1 MKLARQLAR
10 MVAAMI
16 VMIIAYL
23 APSAVLAHAGH
34 HHEPPAVVL
43 SSGAP
48 PAPDVIAFGSHGAV
62 TPSALAI
69 EPATADATVGVAD
82 RETLA
87 PLKTCTGSCCCN
99 TGMVCCA
106 HALTADIG
114 SAGLIGAAAR
124 PIVLPEDLARPGVDP
139 EALPKPPKSFA

>member
-1 MKLARQLAR
+1 MKPDRRLAR

-34 HHEPPAVVL
+34 HHEPPAVVS

-87 PLKTCTGSCCCN
+87 PLKTCTGSCCCS

-114 SAGLIGAAAR
+114 SAGLIGAAASL
-124 PIVLPEDLARPGVDP
+124 IVLPEDLARPGVNP
-139 EALPKPPKSFA
+139 EALPKPPRPLA

>member
-1 MKLARQLAR
+1 MKLDRQLAR

-34 HHEPPAVVL
+34 HHGPPAVVS
-43 SSGAP
+43 SSGTT
-48 PAPDVIAFGSHGAV
+48 PAPAVIAFGSHEAV
-62 TPSALAI
+62 TLLALAI
-69 EPATADATVGVAD
+69 EPARADATVGVAD
-82 RETLA
+82 RDTLA
-87 PLKTCTGSCCCN
+87 PLETCTGSCCCS

-106 HALTADIG
+106 HALTADVG
-114 SAGLIGAAAR
+114 SAGLIGAAAS

-139 EALPKPPKSFA
+139 EALPKPPRSLA